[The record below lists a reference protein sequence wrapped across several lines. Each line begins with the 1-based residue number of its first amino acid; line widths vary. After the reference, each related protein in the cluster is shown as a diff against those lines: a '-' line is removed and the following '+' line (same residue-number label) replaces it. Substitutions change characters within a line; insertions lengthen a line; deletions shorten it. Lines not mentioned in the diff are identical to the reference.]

1 MLGTA
6 WAGLACTARP
16 GRKSFAGMGGI
27 ARPMGHAALHQCC
40 SPPGPSEVF
49 APAFEQIRLCG
60 CSPSSPQCFPLQHGL
75 QFLFPTSGWQCPTRC
90 LPPIKLCFGKQ
101 QKRER
106 NSSAVVFPNTKTREK
121 YVVLSMFQKSVQL
134 FHQEGLHSGPQGSH
148 TIMRHPSLSSG
159 DMSRL
164 CFLEEI
170 PAHVCLDHSRH
181 LSASLL
187 RWLLHRCELSPS
199 QLPLLL

>member
-1 MLGTA
+1 MG
-6 WAGLACTARP
+6 WAGSYCPTRQEEFCRH
-16 GRKSFAGMGGI
+16 GRI
-27 ARPMGHAALHQCC
+27 ARPMGHAALHQHC

-60 CSPSSPQCFPLQHGL
+60 CSPSSSQCFPLQQGL
-75 QFLFPTSGWQCPTRC
+75 QFLFQTSGWQCPTRC
-90 LPPIKLCFGKQ
+90 LPPIELCFGKQ

-106 NSSAVVFPNTKTREK
+106 NSSAVVFANTKTKEK
-121 YVVLSMFQKSVQL
+121 YVVLSVFQKSVQL
-134 FHQEGLHSGPQGSH
+134 FYQEELHSRPQGSH
-148 TIMRHPSLSSG
+148 TITRHPSLSSG